1 MSNPPFIG
9 IIHLSVLFL
18 CVKSVKGGLIIPMQ
32 RELISIAFIYGEKTT
47 PSLTEGVIPNP
58 GCGK

>member
-1 MSNPPFIG
+1 MG

-18 CVKSVKGGLIIPMQ
+18 CVKSVKSGLIIPMQ
-32 RELISIAFIYGEKTT
+32 RELISLAFIYGKKTT

-58 GCGK
+58 GFGK

>member
-1 MSNPPFIG
+1 MG

-18 CVKSVKGGLIIPMQ
+18 CVKSGLIIPMQ
-32 RELISIAFIYGEKTT
+32 RELISLAFIYGKKKA

-58 GCGK
+58 GFGK

>member
-1 MSNPPFIG
+1 MG

-18 CVKSVKGGLIIPMQ
+18 CVQSVKSGLIIPMQ
-32 RELISIAFIYGEKTT
+32 RELISLAFIYGKKTT

-58 GCGK
+58 GFGK